1 MGQARTYF
9 TWRTKIRHNIY
20 EKTSDSYAYI
30 YLYELLNGIGVKN
43 SQEGLEGLI
52 NFNKNYAQKFSSEM
66 GAYIERWI
74 RDYLIFYNIDSKTYD
89 SFIKERDKDKKYEQL
104 LYPQNFSEH
113 EVVTSLIRLSNYKI
127 TNCPLYKK
135 DEEKFEHL
143 LALIWQR
150 ILDLRQDGFDFFTN
164 YIAYKNQMTVQLFAA
179 AVFNHNLISKTNSY
193 EVDQIRKYF
202 YDEEK
207 KTWYCESYWGL
218 AGQKSIVGNLLHEV
232 DREVRQSFHLE
243 RDLKPRKIEKHY
255 LQAIKDGIKE
265 YQIEEQKLNHPELEI
280 NLSQLSMIREDAAD
294 TRDSLL
300 TEEELKAEQEE
311 KTQVEENSV
320 DNVKEDYGLSKEEV
334 TTVIMLL
341 NGEDPEKYLKE
352 NHLMAAIV
360 IDNINEK
367 MFDEIGDNVVEF
379 IDDAPILIE
388 DYREDL
394 EDMFLKRNS

>member
-1 MGQARTYF
+1 M
-9 TWRTKIRHNIY
+9 
-20 EKTSDSYAYI
+20 
-30 YLYELLNGIGVKN
+30 
-43 SQEGLEGLI
+43 
-52 NFNKNYAQKFSSEM
+52 
-66 GAYIERWI
+66 
-74 RDYLIFYNIDSKTYD
+74 
-89 SFIKERDKDKKYEQL
+89 
-104 LYPQNFSEH
+104 
-113 EVVTSLIRLSNYKI
+113 
-127 TNCPLYKK
+127 
-135 DEEKFEHL
+135 
-143 LALIWQR
+143 
-150 ILDLRQDGFDFFTN
+150 
-164 YIAYKNQMTVQLFAA
+164 
-179 AVFNHNLISKTNSY
+179 
-193 EVDQIRKYF
+193 
-202 YDEEK
+202 
-207 KTWYCESYWGL
+207 
-218 AGQKSIVGNLLHEV
+218 HEV

-394 EDMFLKRNS
+394 EDMFFNFSRL